1 MYQNS
6 GGKIEFYGS
15 GMSVS
20 YKDSLNV
27 FIYLS
32 GITKYIQT
40 MLIHNINL
48 RSSDMIKFNYRSFNF
63 FSKNRK
69 QIIHNEE

>member
-6 GGKIEFYGS
+6 GGKIEFCGS
-15 GMSVS
+15 EMSVS
-20 YKDSLNV
+20 YKDSFNV

-40 MLIHNINL
+40 MHSYNINL

-63 FSKNRK
+63 FQRIENR
-69 QIIHNEE
+69 

>member
-15 GMSVS
+15 EMSVS
-20 YKDSLNV
+20 YRDSLNV

-32 GITKYIQT
+32 CITKYKQT
-40 MLIHNINL
+40 MHIHNINL
-48 RSSDMIKFNYRSFNF
+48 RSSDMIKFNCRSFNF
-63 FSKNRK
+63 FQRIENRYT
-69 QIIHNEE
+69 

>member
-6 GGKIEFYGS
+6 GSKIEFCGS
-15 GMSVS
+15 EISVS

-27 FIYLS
+27 SIFKS
-32 GITKYIQT
+32 SITKYIQT
-40 MLIHNINL
+40 MHIRYVNP
-48 RSSDMIKFNYRSFNF
+48 RWSDIIKFNYRSFNF

-69 QIIHNEE
+69 TDST